1 MFVKFQPLNSKFC
14 KEVVNCSCPVQHQVA
29 CMQQLH
35 SNCHKSLHFPCLE
48 LPHGWLPCLK
58 KNMRQI
64 LEALQCQLSFQ
75 IAFSSKFWQFFW
87 IMLRNSLAKS
97 PQKSFHVICLTTKL
111 KTWFYEEIQGMCTL
125 NSLMEFISWTKE
137 GPEFITINSKY
148 PCGFTLLLLIYTS
161 KYALKWLL
169 VHSHR
174 FAVYIYTA

>member
-1 MFVKFQPLNSKFC
+1 MFVKFQLLNSKFC

-35 SNCHKSLHFPCLE
+35 SNCHKIPAFSMLRVTP
-48 LPHGWLPCLK
+48 WLVAMPS
-58 KNMRQI
+58 KNVQQI
-64 LEALQCQLSFQ
+64 FEAQQRQLSFQ
-75 IAFSSKFWQFFW
+75 ITFSSKCWQFFW
-87 IMLRNSLAKS
+87 IILRNSLAKS
-97 PQKSFHVICLTTKL
+97 PQKSFLVICLTTKL

-137 GPEFITINSKY
+137 GPEFITINSKI
-148 PCGFTLLLLIYTS
+148 PCGLTLLLLIYTS

-169 VHSHR
+169 IHSHR